1 VDERSIFMQALDL
14 DDPREQEAY
23 VRRVCGDDDPLRG
36 RIEALLRSHR
46 AAGSFVLDR
55 ELTAD
60 LAVTMEPSPLIER
73 PGAEIG
79 PYTLRE
85 PIGEGGMGVV
95 FVAEQSH
102 PVRRKVALKVIKPGM
117 DTAQVIARFEV
128 ERQALALMDHPNIAR
143 VVDAGATDTGR
154 PYFVM
159 ELVSGVPITAFC
171 DQNQLAIPERL
182 ELFVL
187 VCRAVQHAHQKGI
200 IHRDLKPSNV
210 LVTLQDG
217 VPVPKIIDFGIAKA
231 TGQGFAGGATLTG
244 VAQVIGTPMYMSP
257 EQADGSGHDVDTRS
271 DVYSLGVLLYELL
284 TGTTP
289 FEPDALHQA
298 ALDEIR
304 RRLREQEPPAPST
317 RLNTLSDA
325 DRSSV
330 SANRQTDPRR
340 LGRTLHGELDWIVM
354 KCLEKDRTRRYESVS
369 GLAGDLMRYLTNQ
382 PVEAGPPSAWYRF
395 TKYARR
401 NRVGLVTT
409 SLVATAILAGATA
422 STWQAVRATRAQA
435 EARIRAE
442 ESRLVLDYLVQ
453 DVFGAAHP
461 DRVWVQQ
468 GRTLTVNEILTR
480 GEKAIS
486 ARFARRPLVE
496 AKARQAIGEAF
507 LSLSRHPE
515 AQQQFRRAA
524 EIRARL
530 LGSEHPEVLATQ
542 CLLVSALGGEGYDY
556 FRVNDELEPLARH
569 VFEAHQRV
577 LGPKHPATLHSMFNL
592 IQALRLVGKLDE
604 ALELVERMVVLDASV
619 LGPDHNDTLVA
630 HDCLGGV
637 LDDLGRFVEAEAVYR
652 RLLDARLRVFGPDD
666 FLTIQTRKFLANTL
680 RHQGRLDE
688 ALALQREC
696 VEFFKQMLGPT
707 HPVTLNFLNEIAA
720 ALEKKSDPVAL
731 RDFYERSLREML
743 EAPPDPDPSPDL
755 RERRS
760 THMECFARG
769 LLKLP
774 EPIPI
779 DVDLAVRASE
789 EVKRLSDGLDANYLN
804 LMGAILVRKSGPFAL
819 RDFCERSLREIL
831 AAPLDADPNPDL
843 RERRWAP
850 LAVLARRLVSLP
862 ELIPIDMDLAVRAA
876 EEAGRLSDGKAGCV
890 TRAFVYSR
898 AGRDDLAVQAI
909 EKAKARPDWANLE
922 DDYGWLVEALIRARR
937 GELIEAR
944 RLYDQARN
952 RPKPTAFG
960 QEQYQGLQRSVEAL
974 IGLDANVM
982 PNGGEAFA
990 R

>member
-1 VDERSIFMQALDL
+1 MTWSRAMTAQDNDKERLFNAAAELTDPAQRAAFLD
-14 DDPREQEAY
+14 AA
-23 VRRVCGDDDPLRG
+23 CGADARLRAE
-36 RIEALLRSHR
+36 IEDLLRHDD
-46 AAGSFVLDR
+46 AASGFLSALA
-55 ELTAD
+55 LAPAATAD
-60 LAVTMEPSPLIER
+60 IAPPAVSER
-73 PGAEIG
+73 PGSVIG
-79 PYTLRE
+79 PYKLLE
-85 PIGEGGMGVV
+85 VIGEGGMGVV
-95 FVAEQSH
+95 YMAEQTH
-102 PVRRKVALKVIKPGM
+102 PVRRRVALKIIKPGM
-117 DTAQVIARFEV
+117 DTRQVIARFEA
-128 ERQALALMDHPNIAR
+128 ERQALALMDHPNIAK
-143 VVDAGATDTGR
+143 VLDAGATDSGR

-159 ELVSGVPITAFC
+159 ELVSGVPITAYC
-171 DQNQLAIPERL
+171 DQNHLTIPERL
-182 ELFVL
+182 DLFVL

-217 VPVPKIIDFGIAKA
+217 VPVPKVIDFGIAKA
-231 TGQGFAGGATLTG
+231 TGPRLTDATTAMTG
-244 VAQVIGTPMYMSP
+244 LMQVVGTPMYMSP
-257 EQADGSGHDVDTRS
+257 EQADALGHDVDTRS

-289 FEPDALHQA
+289 FEPDSAHRPSF
-298 ALDEIR
+298 DEIR
-304 RRLREQEPPAPST
+304 RLLREQDPPAPST
-317 RLNTLSDA
+317 RLSTLTDP

-330 SANRQTDPRR
+330 SVNRQTDPRR
-340 LGRTLHGELDWIVM
+340 LGRAIHGELDWIVM
-354 KCLEKDRTRRYESVS
+354 KCLNKDRTRRYESVS

-401 NRVGLVTT
+401 NRAVLVTT

-422 STWQAVRATRAQA
+422 SAWQAVRATRAEA
-435 EARIRAE
+435 EARDRAE
-442 ESRLVLDYLVQ
+442 ESRLVFDYLVQ

-468 GRTLTVNEILTR
+468 DRALTVNEILTR
-480 GEKAIS
+480 GEKSIA

-507 LSLSRHPE
+507 LSLSRHRE

-556 FRVNDELEPLARH
+556 FRVKAELEPLARH

-604 ALELVERMVVLDASV
+604 ALGLVERMVVLDASV

-731 RDFYERSLREML
+731 RDFYERWLREML
-743 EAPPDPDPSPDL
+743 EAPPDPDP
-755 RERRS
+755 
-760 THMECFARG
+760 
-769 LLKLP
+769 
-774 EPIPI
+774 
-779 DVDLAVRASE
+779 
-789 EVKRLSDGLDANYLN
+789 
-804 LMGAILVRKSGPFAL
+804 
-819 RDFCERSLREIL
+819 
-831 AAPLDADPNPDL
+831 NPDL
-843 RERRWAP
+843 P
-850 LAVLARRLVSLP
+850 YKLSV
-862 ELIPIDMDLAVRAA
+862 
-876 EEAGRLSDGKAGCV
+876 RLSTMAFHLVTGLPPSIRIDGA
-890 TRAFVYSR
+890 
-898 AGRDDLAVQAI
+898 LAVQAA
-909 EKAKARPDWANLE
+909 EKAVALSPDWDDVWTDLAVVYYRLGRLDDAMRAIQSSIARPKWKGG
-922 DDYGWLVEALIRARR
+922 DDFDWLVLALIHTGR
-937 GELIEAR
+937 GEL
-944 RLYDQARN
+944 DQARAWYDKARN
-952 RPKPTAFG
+952 RKDPVDFNRNDLKP
-960 QEQYQGLQRSVEAL
+960 LRDEAETL
-974 IGLDANVM
+974 LGLDANVM
-982 PNGGEAFA
+982 PHGGEAFA